1 MKIMS
6 TITERKDLEDLQ
18 MKMHYIQHKFNV
30 LILSLKKLHQN
41 IQYALIPIKKTIE
54 YFNNNKYVSTKKAF

>member
-6 TITERKDLEDLQ
+6 TITKRKDLEDLQ

-30 LILSLKKLHQN
+30 LILSLKRLHQN
-41 IQYALIPIKKTIE
+41 IQYALIPIKKK
-54 YFNNNKYVSTKKAF
+54 NSG